1 MDPTTFLQ
9 SQSTEYQHHAT
20 KVRELT
26 ATLNHQ
32 LAIQSYKT
40 IPKEYVPL
48 TLKTSNPSLTEEFN
62 SQYNQLFFQHLDKV
76 ITNNQIKVE
85 LHKSTLTS
93 IIVQTEAQLS
103 KSPLPQEQVRSLY
116 TQFKQDNNLND
127 RIAIPELQTKLQ
139 PTNEDT
145 PAKKVRRKR
154 GQKRKCKAPHPQ
166 ATKSTRQDHF
176 LSQRPQQPQAP
187 P

>member
-9 SQSTEYQHHAT
+9 NQSMEYQHHLL
-20 KVRELT
+20 KIRELT
-26 ATLNHQ
+26 ATLT
-32 LAIQSYKT
+32 IQSYKT

-85 LHKSTLTS
+85 LHKSS

-103 KSPLPQEQVRSLY
+103 KSPLPQ
-116 TQFKQDNNLND
+116 K
-127 RIAIPELQTKLQ
+127 
-139 PTNEDT
+139 
-145 PAKKVRRKR
+145 
-154 GQKRKCKAPHPQ
+154 
-166 ATKSTRQDHF
+166 QDHF
-176 LSQRPQQPQAP
+176 THNLNKTTSTTE
-187 P
+187 